1 MSLNAVDKWLKSVL
15 VVYLILAIT
24 GLCTFPANH
33 AFSYDKTNNDILR
46 SGRNISSITHIID
59 WLAEDTPVIGK
70 AHKYSNSQLHN
81 GLFRVFTFAG
91 IIGIAMLLTK
101 SNFIVNKND
110 NFRIIKNLVPLKLR
124 I

>member
-1 MSLNAVDKWLKSVL
+1 MSLNGDKWHKSVL
-15 VVYLILAIT
+15 LVYLILAIM
-24 GLCTFPANH
+24 GSF
-33 AFSYDKTNNDILR
+33 AFSTDMSFSYEITSNDFLG
-46 SGRNISSITHIID
+46 SSCNISSISHAID
-59 WLAEDTPVIGK
+59 WLAEDTPIISK
-70 AHKYSNSQLHN
+70 AHKYSNAPLRN

-91 IIGIAMLLTK
+91 IIGIAMFLTK